1 MSLATTQREIARLV
15 RAPEGVA
22 AALAEAAE
30 GARAALAAQVRD
42 EAPLGAVARLEVYAN
57 AYFFRIRDVL
67 AEAYES
73 LVAAIGADGFND
85 LLTAYLWHHPSRAA
99 SLRRV
104 GDGLAAFL
112 EAHPAA
118 APFRE
123 RWPFAADLA
132 RLECA
137 LADAFDAADVPPLS
151 RDDLASLAPD
161 DFAALVFALHPSVRL
176 LRFDRPVLRFHHARL
191 AGETE
196 VALPA
201 TAEPGHA
208 LVWRLEEQPRSRT
221 LDPVEADLLAAL
233 AGGDCFAALCDRA
246 VQHAGEDGAAARVAE
261 HLGVWLAS
269 GLIVRPG

>member
-22 AALAEAAE
+22 AALSEAGE
-30 GARAALAAQVRD
+30 GAHAALAARIRD

-57 AYFFRIRDVL
+57 AYFFRIRDAL

-73 LVAAIGADGFND
+73 LAAALGADGFND
-85 LLTAYLWHHPSRAA
+85 LATAYLWHHPSRAA

-104 GDGLAAFL
+104 GDRLADFL
-112 EAHPAA
+112 ADHPAA
-118 APFRE
+118 GPFRA

-137 LADAFDAADVPPLS
+137 LSDAFDAADTPPLS
-151 RDDLASLAPD
+151 REDLASLAPD
-161 DFAALVFALHPSVRL
+161 DFATLVFALHPSVRS
-176 LRFDRPVLRFHHARL
+176 LRFEWPVLAFHHAWL
-191 AGETE
+191 AGETG
-196 VALPA
+196 VAPPA
-201 TAEPGHA
+201 AAAPGHA
-208 LVWRLEEQPRSRT
+208 LVWRLAEQPRSRA
-221 LDPVEADLLAAL
+221 LDPLEAELLAAL
-233 AGGDCFAALCDRA
+233 ASGECFAALCDRA
-246 VQHAGEDGAAARVAE
+246 ARHAGGDGAAARVAE